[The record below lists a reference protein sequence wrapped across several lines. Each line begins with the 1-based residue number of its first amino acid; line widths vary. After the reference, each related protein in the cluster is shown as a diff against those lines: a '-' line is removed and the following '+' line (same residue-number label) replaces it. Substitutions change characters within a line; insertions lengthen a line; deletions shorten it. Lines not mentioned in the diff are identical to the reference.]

1 MGRSSSNP
9 LSASPGS
16 GLPPLVPVNPSGTN
30 TLQNSEIKDS
40 GTIKVVRGVAQRPQV
55 SEDALDS
62 MPAKQAVDEK
72 VDTSDHGANCVC
84 KDCRVKKIGK
94 GSLFPDL

>member
-1 MGRSSSNP
+1 
-9 LSASPGS
+9 
-16 GLPPLVPVNPSGTN
+16 VNPSGTD